1 MGRTSPNERAA
12 DRSRLSVKALWKKQ
26 VVFVSRRL
34 GLTRVYA
41 SALRTK
47 KLTRSE
53 MTGSSRIVCKIGG
66 LRQARYQTILAC
78 LDDLTDNVANYTKWK
93 CYYCPDE
100 VGGRP
105 KHARMPGFLR
115 GGCGLSSLHRLG
127 RAGAFR
133 GARPLVA

>member
-1 MGRTSPNERAA
+1 MEKA
-12 DRSRLSVKALWKKQ
+12 SRFRFAQAWAHPRLCIGSAHKK
-26 VVFVSRRL
+26 
-34 GLTRVYA
+34 T
-41 SALRTK
+41 
-47 KLTRSE
+47 TRSE